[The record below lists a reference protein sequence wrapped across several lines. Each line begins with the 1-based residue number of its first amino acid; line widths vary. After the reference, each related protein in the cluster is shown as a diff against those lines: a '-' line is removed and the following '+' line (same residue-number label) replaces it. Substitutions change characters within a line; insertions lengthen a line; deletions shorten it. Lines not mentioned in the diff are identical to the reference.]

1 MTSLLN
7 RLVCVGALTLAFS
20 LVPGCSNRITVPPLG
35 PGDVVELTRA
45 GEAFPQA
52 RYRVEPGDVLQI
64 RFPLHADMNQEVVV
78 RPDGR
83 IDVAEIGELA
93 VGALTPQDVERV
105 LRERSQ
111 DRLRE
116 ASPEVMI
123 ASFAP
128 RSVYVTGEVGKPG
141 VIPYRKGLSPLQAVL
156 QAGGF
161 QPTACLSCVVVVRA
175 TESGN
180 SFASRQIDLER
191 AVMAGEPETLSLA
204 PRDVIYVPRT
214 SIAETDLLVDQY
226 VTRLFPFLRGAGA
239 SFGL

>member
-1 MTSLLN
+1 MGSLAP
-7 RLVCVGALTLAFS
+7 RIVCGGALICAVL
-20 LVPGCSNRITVPPLG
+20 GCSNRITVPPLG
-35 PGDVVELTRA
+35 PGDAADVTRT
-45 GEAFPQA
+45 GRAFPQA

-64 RFPLHADMNQEVVV
+64 RFPLHADMKQQVVV
-78 RPDGR
+78 QPDGR

-93 VGALTPQDVERV
+93 VGALTPQDIEKV

-111 DRLRE
+111 ERLRE
-116 ASPEVMI
+116 ASPEVSI
-123 ASFAP
+123 VSFAP

-141 VIPYRKGLSPLQAVL
+141 VVPYRKGLSPLQAVV

-161 QPTACLSCVVVVRA
+161 LPTACLSCVVVVRA
-175 TESGN
+175 DESGS
-180 SFASRQIDLER
+180 SFASRQLDLEQ

-214 SIAETDLLVDQY
+214 SIAETDLMVDQY

>member
-1 MTSLLN
+1 MPSPRRLLSSSLT
-7 RLVCVGALTLAFS
+7 ALFFLSIPA
-20 LVPGCSNRITVPPLG
+20 CSNRVTVPRLG
-35 PGDVVELTRA
+35 PGDVAEATPA
-45 GEAFPQA
+45 GVAFPQG

-64 RFPLHADMNQEVVV
+64 RFPLHAEMNQEVLV

-83 IDVAEIGELA
+83 IEVLQIGELA
-93 VGALTPQDVERV
+93 VGAMTPHDVEQA
-105 LRERSQ
+105 LRARTQ

-116 ASPEVMI
+116 ANPEVTI
-123 ASFAP
+123 VSFAP
-128 RSVYVTGEVGKPG
+128 RSIYVTGEVGKPG
-141 VIPYRKGLSPLQAVL
+141 VVPYRKGLSPLQAVL

-175 TESGN
+175 TESGS
-180 SFASRQIDLER
+180 SFVSRQIDLEQ
-191 AVMAGEPETLSLA
+191 AVMAGEPETLALA